1 MVIVLLSSIIQ
12 IILKRKGDTMIDEIK
27 NVLLAG
33 IGTAAYTYEKASET
47 IENLVKKGQLTVEQ
61 GKELSEE
68 LKKNV
73 KTAGE
78 KVEEKVKP
86 ITKED
91 MVEILKSM
99 NFATKDEIE
108 DIQNRLTKLETA
120 KN

>member
-1 MVIVLLSSIIQ
+1 V
-12 IILKRKGDTMIDEIK
+12 IDEIK
-27 NVLLAG
+27 NILLAG

-47 IENLVKKGQLTVEQ
+47 IESLVKKGQLTVEQ

-68 LKKNV
+68 LKKTV
-73 KTAGE
+73 KSTGDKAD
-78 KVEEKVKP
+78 EKVKP

-99 NFATKDEIE
+99 NFATKDEID
-108 DIQNRLTKLETA
+108 DIKNRLTELENK